1 MRRPVAIIWHASFLV
16 LAALLYFFF
25 TLPRWNELTGDWSHT
40 LGTAMRIVCGL
51 VIALSALPVLFT
63 RQRTALPEY
72 GTPQLALTLRTWS
85 IVLHIVA
92 GVLII
97 GAAISEIWLTLDQA
111 GTWLFGIY
119 GGAAGL
125 ALLAALAFYLAFV
138 AELPPPP
145 PAPLK
150 VKDGKRRGRRKDIE
164 ADVEA
169 DAGAAAVTAE
179 AADESAPEAEET
191 AEETTEDE
199 AGDDAA
205 ETTDAD
211 DAGNTE
217 AAESD
222 EATKTSGEETAD
234 TNEDEAEETATDDA
248 PAGKLRNRRSGKG
261 SGLFGRGA

>member
-1 MRRPVAIIWHASFLV
+1 MRRPVAILWHASFLV
-16 LAALLYFFF
+16 LAGLLFFF
-25 TLPRWNELTGDWSHT
+25 FALPRWNELTGDWSHT

-51 VIALSALPVLFT
+51 VVALSALPVLFT
-63 RQRTALPEY
+63 RQRTAQPEY
-72 GTPQLALTLRTWS
+72 GTPELALSLRTWS

-125 ALLAALAFYLAFV
+125 ALLAALGFYLAFV

-145 PAPLK
+145 PAPRK
-150 VKDGKRRGRRKDIE
+150 VKDGTRPGRRKEDE
-164 ADVEA
+164 ATDE
-169 DAGAAAVTAE
+169 AAAGTAE
-179 AADESAPEAEET
+179 AGDET
-191 AEETTEDE
+191 ASETVAE
-199 AGDDAA
+199 AGEEA
-205 ETTDAD
+205 
-211 DAGNTE
+211 TE
-217 AAESD
+217 AAETADTGNADDTESD
-222 EATKTSGEETAD
+222 EAAKTSGEETAD
-234 TNEDEAEETATDDA
+234 TDEDEAEEKATDDA

>member
-1 MRRPVAIIWHASFLV
+1 MRRPVAILWHASFLV
-16 LAALLYFFF
+16 VAALLYFFF

-150 VKDGKRRGRRKDIE
+150 VKDGKRRGRRKDVAAE
-164 ADVEA
+164 AE
-169 DAGAAAVTAE
+169 AAAVTAS
-179 AADESAPEAEET
+179 ADDESAPEADETADET
-191 AEETTEDE
+191 AEEE

-217 AAESD
+217 TVGSD
-222 EATKTSGEETAD
+222 EAPKTSGEETAD

>member
-25 TLPRWNELTGDWSHT
+25 ALPRWNELTGDWSHT
-40 LGTAMRIVCGL
+40 LGTAMRIICGL

-150 VKDGKRRGRRKDIE
+150 VNDGKRRGRRKGNE
-164 ADVEA
+164 AVA
-169 DAGAAAVTAE
+169 
-179 AADESAPEAEET
+179 ESAPETEAEAEEK
-191 AEETTEDE
+191 AEEEDTEAAD
-199 AGDDAA
+199 DDAA
-205 ETTDAD
+205 ATTEGD
-211 DAGNTE
+211 DAGNAE

-222 EATKTSGEETAD
+222 EAAKTSGEETAD
-234 TNEDEAEETATDDA
+234 TNEDEAEETVTDDA
-248 PAGKLRNRRSGKG
+248 PAGKLRNRRAGKG

>member
-1 MRRPVAIIWHASFLV
+1 MRRPVAIIWHASFLI
-16 LAALLYFFF
+16 LAGLLYFFF
-25 TLPRWNELTGDWSHT
+25 ALPRWNELTGDWSHT

-51 VIALSALPVLFT
+51 IVALSALPVLFT

-85 IVLHIVA
+85 IVLHIAA

-150 VKDGKRRGRRKDIE
+150 VNDSKRRGRRK
-164 ADVEA
+164 
-169 DAGAAAVTAE
+169 AE
-179 AADESAPEAEET
+179 AADEAPAVAAEVAEAGDESETDTEAEAEE
-191 AEETTEDE
+191 E
-199 AGDDAA
+199 ATDKADDDAA
-205 ETTDAD
+205 ETTEAD
-211 DAGNTE
+211 DAGNAD

-222 EATKTSGEETAD
+222 EAAKTSGEETAD

>member
-1 MRRPVAIIWHASFLV
+1 MRRPVAIIWHASFLI
-16 LAALLYFFF
+16 LAGLLYFFF
-25 TLPRWNELTGDWSHT
+25 ALPRWNELTGDWSHT

-51 VIALSALPVLFT
+51 IVALSALPVLFT

-85 IVLHIVA
+85 IVLHIAA
-92 GVLII
+92 GVLIV

-150 VKDGKRRGRRKDIE
+150 VNDSKRRGRRKD
-164 ADVEA
+164 DK
-169 DAGAAAVTAE
+169 
-179 AADESAPEAEET
+179 AADEAPAVAAEVAEAGDESETETEAEAEEESKDK
-191 AEETTEDE
+191 AE
-199 AGDDAA
+199 DAA
-205 ETTDAD
+205 ETTEAD
-211 DAGNTE
+211 DAGNAD

-222 EATKTSGEETAD
+222 EAAKTSGEETAD

>member
-1 MRRPVAIIWHASFLV
+1 MRRPVAILWHASFLV
-16 LAALLYFFF
+16 LAGLLYFFF
-25 TLPRWNELTGDWSHT
+25 ALPRWNELTGDWSHS
-40 LGTAMRIVCGL
+40 LGTSMRIVCGL
-51 VIALSALPVLFT
+51 LVALSALPVLFT

-72 GTPQLALTLRTWS
+72 ATPELAQSLRTWS
-85 IVLHIVA
+85 IVLHIAA
-92 GVLII
+92 GVLIV
-97 GAAISEIWLTLDQA
+97 GAAISEIWLSLDQA

-150 VKDGKRRGRRKDIE
+150 VKDGTRRGRGKDDE
-164 ADVEA
+164 ADE
-169 DAGAAAVTAE
+169 
-179 AADESAPEAEET
+179 EAEE
-191 AEETTEDE
+191 AAHEEATTEADE
-199 AGDDAA
+199 DAA
-205 ETTDAD
+205 
-211 DAGNTE
+211 E

-222 EATKTSGEETAD
+222 DAGNADEAESDEDAKTSGEETAD
-234 TNEDEAEETATDDA
+234 TNEDEAEEKATDDA

>member
-1 MRRPVAIIWHASFLV
+1 MRRPVAIIWHASFLI
-16 LAALLYFFF
+16 LAGLLYFFF
-25 TLPRWNELTGDWSHT
+25 ALPRWNELTGDWSHT

-51 VIALSALPVLFT
+51 IVALSALPVLFT

-150 VKDGKRRGRRKDIE
+150 VNDSKRRGRRKADKGADE
-164 ADVEA
+164 APAV
-169 DAGAAAVTAE
+169 AAEVAE
-179 AADESAPEAEET
+179 AGDESETDTEAEAEE
-191 AEETTEDE
+191 E
-199 AGDDAA
+199 ATDKADDDAA
-205 ETTDAD
+205 ETTEAD
-211 DAGNTE
+211 DAGNAD

-222 EATKTSGEETAD
+222 EAAKTSGEETAD

>member
-1 MRRPVAIIWHASFLV
+1 MRRPVAIIWHASFLI
-16 LAALLYFFF
+16 LAGLLYFFF
-25 TLPRWNELTGDWSHT
+25 ILPRWNELTGDWSHT

-51 VIALSALPVLFT
+51 LIALSALPVLFT

-85 IVLHIVA
+85 IVLHVAA

-150 VKDGKRRGRRKDIE
+150 VTDAKRRGRKDDE
-164 ADVEA
+164 
-169 DAGAAAVTAE
+169 AGAEAPAVTADAVE
-179 AADESAPEAEET
+179 ESATEAETAADE
-191 AEETTEDE
+191 
-199 AGDDAA
+199 DAA
-205 ETTDAD
+205 ETAEAD
-211 DAGNTE
+211 EAVDAGN
-217 AAESD
+217 ADDAESD
-222 EATKTSGEETAD
+222 EAPKTSGEETAD
-234 TNEDEAEETATDDA
+234 TNEDEAEEKATDDA

>member
-16 LAALLYFFF
+16 VAALLYFFF
-25 TLPRWNELTGDWSHT
+25 ALPRWNELTGDWSHT

-51 VIALSALPVLFT
+51 IIALSALPVLFT

-150 VKDGKRRGRRKDIE
+150 VNDGKRRGRRKDKVGTE
-164 ADVEA
+164 
-169 DAGAAAVTAE
+169 AAAVTAE
-179 AADESAPEAEET
+179 AGDESETEAAEEADEKTEEK
-191 AEETTEDE
+191 AEDE

-205 ETTDAD
+205 ATTEAD
-211 DAGNTE
+211 DAGNAE
-217 AAESD
+217 AAETD
-222 EATKTSGEETAD
+222 EAAKTSGEETAD

>member
-1 MRRPVAIIWHASFLV
+1 MRRPVAILWHASFLV
-16 LAALLYFFF
+16 LAGLLYFFF
-25 TLPRWNELTGDWSHT
+25 ALPRWNELTGDWSHS
-40 LGTAMRIVCGL
+40 LGTSMRIVCGL
-51 VIALSALPVLFT
+51 LVALSALPVLFT

-72 GTPQLALTLRTWS
+72 ATPELAQSLRTWS

-150 VKDGKRRGRRKDIE
+150 VKEGTRRGRGKDDVAGDE
-164 ADVEA
+164 AP
-169 DAGAAAVTAE
+169 AVTAE
-179 AADESAPEAEET
+179 ADSEPGEKAGEET
-191 AEETTEDE
+191 GEETTPE
-199 AGDDAA
+199 ADDDAA
-205 ETTDAD
+205 EAAETD
-211 DAGNTE
+211 DAGNADE
-217 AAESD
+217 AESD
-222 EATKTSGEETAD
+222 EAAKTSGEETAD
-234 TNEDEAEETATDDA
+234 TNEDEADEKATDDA

>member
-1 MRRPVAIIWHASFLV
+1 MRRPVAILWHASFLV
-16 LAALLYFFF
+16 LAGLLFFF
-25 TLPRWNELTGDWSHT
+25 FVLPRWNELTGDWSHT
-40 LGTAMRIVCGL
+40 LGTSMRIVCGL
-51 VIALSALPVLFT
+51 VVALSALPVLFT
-63 RQRTALPEY
+63 RQRTAQPEY
-72 GTPQLALTLRTWS
+72 GTPELALSLRTWS

-145 PAPLK
+145 PAPVK
-150 VKDGKRRGRRKDIE
+150 VKDGTRRGRRKN
-164 ADVEA
+164 
-169 DAGAAAVTAE
+169 
-179 AADESAPEAEET
+179 
-191 AEETTEDE
+191 DE
-199 AGDDAA
+199 AGDEAGVEAPAGTAEAGDEAAPETASEAPVEDGKEAA
-205 ETTDAD
+205 EEATETD
-211 DAGNTE
+211 DAGN
-217 AAESD
+217 ADDAESD
-222 EATKTSGEETAD
+222 EAAKTSGEETAG
-234 TNEDEAEETATDDA
+234 TEEDEAEEKATDDA

>member
-1 MRRPVAIIWHASFLV
+1 MRRPVAIIWHASFLI
-16 LAALLYFFF
+16 LAGLLYFFF
-25 TLPRWNELTGDWSHT
+25 ALPRWNELTGDWSHT

-51 VIALSALPVLFT
+51 IVALSALPVLFT

-150 VKDGKRRGRRKDIE
+150 VNDGKRRGRRKADKGADE
-164 ADVEA
+164 APAV
-169 DAGAAAVTAE
+169 AAEVAE
-179 AADESAPEAEET
+179 AGDESETDTEAEAEE
-191 AEETTEDE
+191 E
-199 AGDDAA
+199 ATDKADDDAA
-205 ETTDAD
+205 ETTETG

-217 AAESD
+217 AAETD
-222 EATKTSGEETAD
+222 EAAKTSGEETAD

>member
-1 MRRPVAIIWHASFLV
+1 MRRPVAILWHASFLV
-16 LAALLYFFF
+16 LAGLLFFF
-25 TLPRWNELTGDWSHT
+25 FALPRWNELTGDWSHT
-40 LGTAMRIVCGL
+40 LGTSMRIVCGL
-51 VIALSALPVLFT
+51 VVALSALPVLFT
-63 RQRTALPEY
+63 RQRTAQPEY
-72 GTPQLALTLRTWS
+72 GTPELALSLRTWS

-150 VKDGKRRGRRKDIE
+150 VKDGTRRGRRKNDEAGDE
-164 ADVEA
+164 ADDEA
-169 DAGAAAVTAE
+169 PAVTAE
-179 AADESAPEAEET
+179 AGDETAPETPA
-191 AEETTEDE
+191 E
-199 AGDDAA
+199 AGDEAT
-205 ETTDAD
+205 ETA
-211 DAGNTE
+211 DAGN
-217 AAESD
+217 ADDAESD
-222 EATKTSGEETAD
+222 EAAKTSGEGTAGTD
-234 TNEDEAEETATDDA
+234 EDEAEEKATDDT

>member
-1 MRRPVAIIWHASFLV
+1 MRRPVAIIWHASFLII
-16 LAALLYFFF
+16 AGLLYFFF
-25 TLPRWNELTGDWSHT
+25 TLPRFNELSGAWSHT
-40 LGTAMRIVCGL
+40 LGTTMRIVCGL

-63 RQRTALPEY
+63 RQRTARPEY
-72 GTPQLALTLRTWS
+72 GTPELALSLRTWS

-97 GAAISEIWLTLDQA
+97 GAAISEIWLTLDQS

-119 GGAAGL
+119 GAAAGL
-125 ALLAALAFYLAFV
+125 AVLAALAFYLAFV

-150 VKDGKRRGRRKDIE
+150 VKAGNRRKGDE
-164 ADVEA
+164 AE
-169 DAGAAAVTAE
+169 VTEVTE
-179 AADESAPEAEET
+179 AATADED
-191 AEETTEDE
+191 DE
-199 AGDDAA
+199 APA
-205 ETTDAD
+205 
-211 DAGNTE
+211 

-222 EATKTSGEETAD
+222 DKSEEAEDDAPSREAEAGNAQDAESDKAAEKSGEETAD
-234 TNEDEAEETATDDA
+234 STEDEAEVTAKDDA

>member
-1 MRRPVAIIWHASFLV
+1 MRRPVAIIWHASFLI
-16 LAALLYFFF
+16 LAGLLYFFF
-25 TLPRWNELTGDWSHT
+25 ALPRWNELTGDWSHT

-51 VIALSALPVLFT
+51 IVALSALPVLFT

-150 VKDGKRRGRRKDIE
+150 VNDGKRRGRRKADKGADE
-164 ADVEA
+164 APAV
-169 DAGAAAVTAE
+169 AAEVAE
-179 AADESAPEAEET
+179 AGDESETDTEAEAEE
-191 AEETTEDE
+191 E
-199 AGDDAA
+199 ATDKADDDAA
-205 ETTDAD
+205 ETTETGE
-211 DAGNTE
+211 AGNTE
-217 AAESD
+217 AAETD
-222 EATKTSGEETAD
+222 EAAKTSGEETAD

>member
-1 MRRPVAIIWHASFLV
+1 MRRPVAILWHASFLV
-16 LAALLYFFF
+16 VAALLYFFF

-150 VKDGKRRGRRKDIE
+150 VKDGKRRGRRKDVAAE
-164 ADVEA
+164 AE
-169 DAGAAAVTAE
+169 AAAVTAG
-179 AADESAPEAEET
+179 ADDESAPEAEET
-191 AEETTEDE
+191 AEEE

-205 ETTDAD
+205 ETTEAD
-211 DAGNTE
+211 DAGNADAAETDE
-217 AAESD
+217 AA
-222 EATKTSGEETAD
+222 KTSGEETAD

>member
-1 MRRPVAIIWHASFLV
+1 MRRPVAILWHASFLV
-16 LAALLYFFF
+16 LAGLLFFF
-25 TLPRWNELTGDWSHT
+25 FALPRWNELTGDWSHT

-51 VIALSALPVLFT
+51 IVALSALPVLFT
-63 RQRTALPEY
+63 RQRTARPEY
-72 GTPQLALTLRTWS
+72 GTPQLALSLRTWS

-92 GVLII
+92 GVLIV

-125 ALLAALAFYLAFV
+125 ALIAALAFYLAFV

-150 VKDGKRRGRRKDIE
+150 VKDGKRRGRRKD
-164 ADVEA
+164 D
-169 DAGAAAVTAE
+169 DAAAVTAE
-179 AADESAPEAEET
+179 AANEADNAAGESSEQTTPEA
-191 AEETTEDE
+191 DE
-199 AGDDAA
+199 DAA
-205 ETTDAD
+205 ETA
-211 DAGNTE
+211 DAGNAD
-217 AAESD
+217 AAEGD
-222 EATKTSGEETAD
+222 EAPKTSGEETAD
-234 TNEDEAEETATDDA
+234 TNEDEAVEKATEDA

>member
-1 MRRPVAIIWHASFLV
+1 MRRPVAILWHASFLV
-16 LAALLYFFF
+16 LAGLLFFF
-25 TLPRWNELTGDWSHT
+25 FALPRWNELTGDWSHT
-40 LGTAMRIVCGL
+40 LGTSMRIVCGL
-51 VIALSALPVLFT
+51 VVALSALPVLFT
-63 RQRTALPEY
+63 RQRTAQPEY
-72 GTPQLALTLRTWS
+72 GTPELALSLRTWS

-97 GAAISEIWLTLDQA
+97 GAAISEIWVTLDQA

-150 VKDGKRRGRRKDIE
+150 VKDGTRRGRRKNDE
-164 ADVEA
+164 AGDEA
-169 DAGAAAVTAE
+169 PAVTAE
-179 AADESAPEAEET
+179 AGDETAPETAPEAP
-191 AEETTEDE
+191 AE
-199 AGDDAA
+199 AGEEAT
-205 ETTDAD
+205 ETD
-211 DAGNTE
+211 DAGN
-217 AAESD
+217 ADDAESD
-222 EATKTSGEETAD
+222 EAAKTSGEETAGTD
-234 TNEDEAEETATDDA
+234 EDEAEEKATDDT

>member
-1 MRRPVAIIWHASFLV
+1 MRRPVAILWHASFLV
-16 LAALLYFFF
+16 LAGLLFFF
-25 TLPRWNELTGDWSHT
+25 FALPRWNELTGDWSHT

-72 GTPQLALTLRTWS
+72 GTPELALSLRTWS

-92 GVLII
+92 GVLIV

-150 VKDGKRRGRRKDIE
+150 VKDGNRRGRGKKE
-164 ADVEA
+164 
-169 DAGAAAVTAE
+169 AAAVTAE
-179 AADESAPEAEET
+179 AADEASEEAADEAGPEADEEPTTEADDEPAET
-191 AEETTEDE
+191 AEPDE
-199 AGDDAA
+199 AGN
-205 ETTDAD
+205 AD
-211 DAGNTE
+211 D
-217 AAESD
+217 AESD
-222 EATKTSGEETAD
+222 EAAKTSGEETAD
-234 TNEDEAEETATDDA
+234 TNEDEAEEKATDDA

>member
-1 MRRPVAIIWHASFLV
+1 MRRPVAILWHASFLV
-16 LAALLYFFF
+16 LAGLLFFF
-25 TLPRWNELTGDWSHT
+25 FALPRWNELTGDWSHT

-51 VIALSALPVLFT
+51 VVALSALPVLFT
-63 RQRTALPEY
+63 RQRTARPEY
-72 GTPQLALTLRTWS
+72 GTPELALSLRTWS

-125 ALLAALAFYLAFV
+125 ALLAALGFYLAFV

-150 VKDGKRRGRRKDIE
+150 VKDRTRRGRRKD
-164 ADVEA
+164 DR
-169 DAGAAAVTAE
+169 AA
-179 AADESAPEAEET
+179 SET
-191 AEETTEDE
+191 ASE
-199 AGDDAA
+199 AGDETASETVPETETETAA
-205 ETTDAD
+205 EAGEEASEAAKSD
-211 DAGNTE
+211 DAGNADDAEPDE
-217 AAESD
+217 AA
-222 EATKTSGEETAD
+222 KTSGEETAD
-234 TNEDEAEETATDDA
+234 TDEDEAEEKATADA

>member
-1 MRRPVAIIWHASFLV
+1 MRRPVAILWHASFLV
-16 LAALLYFFF
+16 VAALLYFFF

-150 VKDGKRRGRRKDIE
+150 VKDGKSRGRRKG
-164 ADVEA
+164 AEA
-169 DAGAAAVTAE
+169 DAESAAVTAE
-179 AADESAPEAEET
+179 ADDESAPEAEE
-191 AEETTEDE
+191 E

-205 ETTDAD
+205 ETTEAD
-211 DAGNTE
+211 DAGNADAAETDE
-217 AAESD
+217 AA
-222 EATKTSGEETAD
+222 KTSGEETAD

>member
-1 MRRPVAIIWHASFLV
+1 MRRPVAILWHASFLV
-16 LAALLYFFF
+16 LAGLLFFF
-25 TLPRWNELTGDWSHT
+25 FALPRWNELTGDWSHT
-40 LGTAMRIVCGL
+40 LGTSMRSVGGL
-51 VIALSALPVLFT
+51 VVALSALPVLFT
-63 RQRTALPEY
+63 RQRTAQPEY
-72 GTPQLALTLRTWS
+72 GTPELALSLRTWS

-97 GAAISEIWLTLDQA
+97 GAAISEIWVTLDQA

-150 VKDGKRRGRRKDIE
+150 VKDGTRRGRRKNDE
-164 ADVEA
+164 AGDEA
-169 DAGAAAVTAE
+169 PAVTAE
-179 AADESAPEAEET
+179 AGDETAPETAPEAP
-191 AEETTEDE
+191 AE
-199 AGDDAA
+199 AGEEAT
-205 ETTDAD
+205 ETD
-211 DAGNTE
+211 DAGN
-217 AAESD
+217 ADDAESD
-222 EATKTSGEETAD
+222 EAAKTSGEETAGTD
-234 TNEDEAEETATDDA
+234 EDEAEEKATDDA